1 LPRGKNLTGFEHL
14 AVIVVVVRL
23 GLDLRDWKETID
35 REFLSWYIPVIT
47 ALERQAGG
55 ARVTKLTRTRY

>member
-1 LPRGKNLTGFEHL
+1 
-14 AVIVVVVRL
+14 VIVVVVRL